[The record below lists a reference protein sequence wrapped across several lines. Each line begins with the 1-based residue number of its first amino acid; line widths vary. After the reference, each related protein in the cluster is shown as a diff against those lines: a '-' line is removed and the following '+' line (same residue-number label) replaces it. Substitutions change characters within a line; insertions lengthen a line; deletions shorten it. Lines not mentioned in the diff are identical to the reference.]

1 MARKFLYLVAFLI
14 ILFIAGR
21 LALAFY
27 PEQLT
32 RIAFTPAAAFEAQ
45 PPRASNAY
53 ADPQQWIARPGL
65 KEPGPASW
73 QPSGMAKD
81 AAPVA
86 VPVFFIHPTS
96 YLKRAH
102 WNAPLDDQD
111 ANRIAGLMIR
121 AAATPF
127 NVSTQLWA
135 PRYRQATFG
144 AFVTDQPEARQA
156 LDLAYGDVSAAFD
169 QFIASMPPGSPFV
182 IAGHSQGGYHLK
194 RLLADKIRGT
204 PLAPRLVAAYP
215 IGWLVDQVADLPVM
229 GFPACTAPDQT
240 GCVISWLSY
249 TDDGQPA
256 MMIDAYQRFAGQ
268 RPAGSPAPRY
278 LCSNPLTGTEGGTAP
293 ASANLGAMVPD
304 AQLKEGT
311 IKPALVGARCD
322 DQGILRIGSG
332 PEMGPYVLPDGN
344 YHVYD
349 VPLFWSNL
357 RADFIRRAKAWR
369 PR

>member
-1 MARKFLYLVAFLI
+1 MGSYSENAGLREAAPFLC
-14 ILFIAGR
+14 R
-21 LALAFY
+21 LAHDASGNTLALLAAGLFPLLALVGGGVDMGRNY
-27 PEQLT
+27 LAQSRLQQ
-32 RIAFTPAAAFEAQ
+32 ACDAGVLSSCPA
-45 PPRASNAY
+45 
-53 ADPQQWIARPGL
+53 
-65 KEPGPASW
+65 PASPLA
-73 QPSGMAKD
+73 QMTAAQVDEYLSSLTPEGSTYHDIGMIWGARMLSPTGIFADENADHAGKPTNRNLIFLTD
-81 AAPVA
+81 GETAP
-86 VPVFFIHPTS
+86 
-96 YLKRAH
+96 
-102 WNAPLDDQD
+102 
-111 ANRIAGLMIR
+111 
-121 AAATPF
+121 
-127 NVSTQLWA
+127 
-135 PRYRQATFG
+135 
-144 AFVTDQPEARQA
+144 

-169 QFIASMPPGSPFV
+169 QFIASIPPGSPFV

-194 RLLADKIRGT
+194 RLLADKIKGT

-215 IGWLVDQVADLPVM
+215 IGWLVDQVADLPAM

-278 LCSNPLTGTEGGTAP
+278 LCSNPLTGMVGGTAP

-332 PEMGPYVLPDGN
+332 PDMGPYVLPDGN

-357 RADFIRRAKAWR
+357 RADFIRRAKAWQ